1 MHIFLSFIFS
11 AVLHYIGHSFIACS
25 TTIHKLWIPVHLV
38 FPLGLKAAGCVGFG
52 GLFLAKDSFF
62 SSATL
67 VFTGF
72 TGLLFAL
79 IFDRLIF

>member
-1 MHIFLSFIFS
+1 M
-11 AVLHYIGHSFIACS
+11 
-25 TTIHKLWIPVHLV
+25 IHNNTQALDTPPVHLV

-62 SSATL
+62 SLATL

-79 IFDRLIF
+79 IFDRLIFLLISNLL